1 MQANSIANLR
11 IFHPDQ
17 LPLNIGPASF
27 LPSQAR
33 SSFGHGCPARFW
45 PAKGSPSSIR
55 STFYKPIWCSAI
67 SRGKGNQRKASKK
80 KPKENVWSID
90 NELAEGAV
98 SKVKV
103 SSKKLNKKKKGGGG
117 VSKSGKHKTEFAGSR
132 AIVSA
137 AMPVETEKVLQTQ
150 EPVIKPI
157 WDTFASSISGFWQGV
172 GAAFSPITAEME
184 PIFLGEINEYLYDCY
199 TLSKVEAVY
208 SPSQGNKKKI
218 HRKINWVVAN
228 PLGEQGQGELT
239 IQDDLIRAEEKMSE
253 PMNHAMDANGTSNQ
267 VNQEEIVLHNVK
279 EKQDLPIYETKVSF
293 SSNVMEEDSMDL
305 EPGLVF
311 FEDGSYS
318 RGPLM
323 LQVGG
328 SADDS
333 SYYLSPTYKIEQCL
347 VRGCH
352 ERLRLVHTIAVK
364 EGGTEV
370 QLMRLAVYKE
380 KWLGPSH
387 LEYMS
392 ETGETPLEP
401 LSQQKRISPSDLV
414 GTWKVFEISATAII
428 EDWEENT
435 PEKRPP
441 FVYLCMETS
450 KRRSLPEMP
459 EHFADEDALD
469 MQDVTVLWLPG
480 QITAYVDAKE
490 DGVLS
495 IGVGWYSDDGTNLV
509 MERDYGADGKLL
521 EVRSKTEVKRRW
533 LDD

>member
-1 MQANSIANLR
+1 MQSNSITNLWS
-11 IFHPDQ
+11 FYSDH
-17 LPLNIGPASF
+17 LPLNIGHASF
-27 LPSQAR
+27 FPSQAR
-33 SSFGHGCPARFW
+33 SIFGHGCPARFL
-45 PAKGSPSSIR
+45 PAKGSSSSLR
-55 STFYKPIWCSAI
+55 STSYRPTWCSAI
-67 SRGKGNQRKASKK
+67 SRGKGNQRKASQK

-90 NELAEGAV
+90 NELAERAAN
-98 SKVKV
+98 KVKV
-103 SSKKLNKKKKGGGG
+103 SSKNLNKKNKGGGG
-117 VSKSGKHKTEFAGSR
+117 VSKRGRNKTEFTGSR

-184 PIFLGEINEYLYDCY
+184 PISLGKINEYLYDCY
-199 TLSKVEAVY
+199 TLSKVGAVD
-208 SPSQGNKKKI
+208 SPSQGSNKKI

-239 IQDDLIRAEEKMSE
+239 IQDDLIRAEENMSE
-253 PMNHAMDANGTSNQ
+253 PMDHATDANGTSTQ
-267 VNQEEIVLHNVK
+267 VNQEKIVLHSVK

-305 EPGLVF
+305 ESGLVF

-323 LQVGG
+323 LQVGR

-352 ERLRLVHTIAVK
+352 KRLRLVHTIALR

-380 KWLGPSH
+380 QWIGPSH

-392 ETGETPLEP
+392 ETGETLLEP
-401 LSQQKRISPSDLV
+401 ISQQRRISPSELV
-414 GTWKVFEISATAII
+414 GTWKVFEISATAIL
-428 EDWEENT
+428 EDLEENT

-441 FVYLCMETS
+441 FVYLCMETL
-450 KRRSLPEMP
+450 KRRNLPDVP

-469 MQDVTVLWLPG
+469 MQDITVLWLPG
-480 QITAYVDAKE
+480 QITAYVDTKE

-533 LDD
+533 